1 MVKAIINKTI
11 WWMVDHSRYS
21 KYACQ
26 IPSDLLQFW
35 DPNVNRSKWLF
46 DKDKHPLTKSVF
58 DGLLFGERLE
68 ELYFSCMISHQS
80 QRIVLTRLNTHSVFL
95 PAPLSIHL
103 SGPLARK
110 YLYPV
115 VRFGWQFL
123 HPQSSVAVLCR
134 CWHAQQSHIMLLV
147 VLVNG
152 AAWHKMKSVYKV

>member
-1 MVKAIINKTI
+1 MDGRSLQVIQCFAKFQVIFFNFRSQFKSLQMNFWHGWTSAKTVSI
-11 WWMVDHSRYS
+11 WWAFIWCKVLIF
-21 KYACQ
+21 A
-26 IPSDLLQFW
+26 
-35 DPNVNRSKWLF
+35 
-46 DKDKHPLTKSVF
+46 
-58 DGLLFGERLE
+58 